1 MSGLGSR
8 FLKEGYKLPKPLIK
22 VDDKEIISHVLNI
35 FPEIYS
41 VLFICNE
48 EHLNNQE
55 LNLRNKLNKL
65 HNNVQIISIKPH
77 KKVLYMLFCKLLTL

>member
-8 FLKEGYKLPKPLIK
+8 FLEEGYKLPKPLIE
-22 VDDKEIISHVLNI
+22 VDNKEIISHVLNI

-48 EHLNNQE
+48 EHLNNQVFQFS
-55 LNLRNKLNKL
+55 LYQFLYINKKSEANYL
-65 HNNVQIISIKPH
+65 
-77 KKVLYMLFCKLLTL
+77 